1 MLGVTGGVGAGKST
15 VAKLMGELGAGVISS
30 DQLGHL
36 EINSA
41 QVKETLQLWW
51 GAGILAADGDVDRG
65 KVASIVFGDS
75 SQRHRLEAMLH
86 PRIAIRRADMMAEF
100 ERQPLI
106 KMVLLDSPLLYEADL
121 DLVCDA
127 VIFVDAEFELRNQRS
142 EKARNWPEGELARRE
157 KTQQPL
163 DMKRARADHICEN
176 NSTLADLR
184 KRIEQIVSA
193 VLSEFGAM

>member
-1 MLGVTGGVGAGKST
+1 VLGVTGGVGAGKST